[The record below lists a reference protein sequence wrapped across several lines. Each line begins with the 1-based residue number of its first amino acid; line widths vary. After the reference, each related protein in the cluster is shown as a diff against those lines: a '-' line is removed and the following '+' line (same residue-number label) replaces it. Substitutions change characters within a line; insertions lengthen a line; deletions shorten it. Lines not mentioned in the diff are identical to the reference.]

1 MQKQNDT
8 RSWLALA
15 ALCIGGVFMSLLDV
29 TIVNVAL
36 PTIQKDLHDSF
47 SDAQWIIS
55 GYTLAYASILLFA
68 SKIGG
73 DLFGRKKFLCLN
85 Y

>member
-55 GYTLAYASILLFA
+55 GYTLAYASIYCLPQKL
-68 SKIGG
+68 GG
-73 DLFGRKKFLCLN
+73 ICLAAKN
-85 Y
+85 FYA